1 MDAAGLFLGT
11 DNTTL
16 QVTFGSN
23 LCTGPQNRVFQNCFR
38 PDATILS
45 DDCAAAQSR
54 AWIDNRGL
62 VDRQSPIRRFY
73 VVWLPLIAEKR
84 AVHLEI
90 VSARTDVEPLSVIHH
105 QATDL
110 AALADPISDNRN
122 ERDFSMRREP
132 PENFAIPNRDIGKI
146 VIPGHAVSA

>member
-1 MDAAGLFLGT
+1 M
-11 DNTTL
+11 
-16 QVTFGSN
+16 
-23 LCTGPQNRVFQNCFR
+23 
-38 PDATILS
+38 
-45 DDCAAAQSR
+45 
-54 AWIDNRGL
+54 
-62 VDRQSPIRRFY
+62 
-73 VVWLPLIAEKR
+73 VWLPLVAEKR

-105 QATDL
+105 QAADL

-132 PENFAIPNRDIGKI
+132 TENFAIPNRDIGKI